1 MIDMLF
7 LTRLK
12 VLLRRKETLFWVLI
26 FPLLLATAEYLA
38 FGNFVHSTP
47 IETIT
52 IGMVTE
58 EEFKLEEIYFD
69 VFKEAE
75 LEEEKNLYEV
85 KEYSSKELASKA
97 LEGDEILL
105 YIFRTE
111 DQIQVEAKKNS
122 TELTI
127 TNSVLRQTSV
137 ILDTIKEAYQNGYQG
152 TPEEIVTAL
161 TKEIDYFEDISL
173 DKNATFFTIYF
184 YALIAMACL
193 YAAFFGVGITT
204 DIRADRSSLGIRIS
218 SSVVS
223 KPKLI
228 LSYFSAAVLL
238 QLVSSLILY
247 LYLVYILKISLGTQ
261 VGLVLLTMVLG
272 GIAGISFG
280 MLVGTFKLGEKKS
293 DGIISAVSL
302 SLCVLAGLM
311 SVDVKHMV
319 NRYASFINYINPA
332 SLITDSLYALYYYGT
347 YERYILYTC
356 LLFSF
361 SVIILGIVLWKTR
374 GEKYASL

>member
-1 MIDMLF
+1 MLF

-75 LEEEKNLYEV
+75 LEEKKNLYEV

-152 TPEEIVTAL
+152 TPEEIV
-161 TKEIDYFEDISL
+161 
-173 DKNATFFTIYF
+173 
-184 YALIAMACL
+184 
-193 YAAFFGVGITT
+193 
-204 DIRADRSSLGIRIS
+204 
-218 SSVVS
+218 
-223 KPKLI
+223 
-228 LSYFSAAVLL
+228 
-238 QLVSSLILY
+238 
-247 LYLVYILKISLGTQ
+247 
-261 VGLVLLTMVLG
+261 
-272 GIAGISFG
+272 
-280 MLVGTFKLGEKKS
+280 S
-293 DGIISAVSL
+293 DCPHQG
-302 SLCVLAGLM
+302 
-311 SVDVKHMV
+311 D
-319 NRYASFINYINPA
+319 
-332 SLITDSLYALYYYGT
+332 
-347 YERYILYTC
+347 
-356 LLFSF
+356 
-361 SVIILGIVLWKTR
+361 
-374 GEKYASL
+374 